1 VSSDAAGTG
10 RALVAAL
17 ALLALPASLACR
29 AAPSAFSRGTRW
41 PTPLHGMVVCQE
53 PRAAEAGARMLEQGG
68 NAVDAAVCAALVLAV
83 THPQAGNLG
92 GGGFALFVPHDP
104 RAPARFLDFRET
116 APASIAAE
124 DFLGGDGVLDAVL
137 ARRSVRAAGVPGS
150 PAGLWRLQRELGRL
164 DFSAVAAPAFA
175 LARDG
180 FAVGVDLARDLAASA
195 NQEKLG
201 ADEGARAVFYPA
213 GAALREGQKLV
224 QPALA
229 RSLDELRQRG
239 PDAFYSGRVAAELV
253 EFHAARGGRLAR
265 EDLALYE
272 PKWREPLFGWFRGYE
287 IVTAPPPSSGGI
299 ALLQVLGILDG
310 FPLDAELAHAL
321 AQQRAMAPAP
331 QPPGAHRTAL
341 SSDEAAGLTDRALH
355 WWIEALRL
363 AFADRAEHLGD
374 PDAWEVPVER
384 LLAPEWI
391 ATRRAQIGEQP
402 NVLALPLGLPRE
414 SEQTTHISVLD
425 RQGNAVALTTTLNE
439 TFGSGILVPEL
450 GFLLNNELDDF
461 ALVAGAPNA
470 YGLVG
475 GAANALRGGRRPL
488 SSMTPT
494 VLRDNGNTVALVIG
508 SPGGPRIIS
517 SIAEVLLRVL
527 VYGQTLEQAVA
538 APRLHQQASP
548 PATECE
554 EDFAPAFV
562 ARLRERG
569 HAIQVLPR
577 RWGSVQAIAVE
588 PGGVPIGAS
597 DSRSGGAAVTEAR
610 GRAEA
615 QIR

>member
-1 VSSDAAGTG
+1 M
-10 RALVAAL
+10 L
-17 ALLALPASLACR
+17 ALLLGGASLASVACR
-29 AAPSAFSRGTRW
+29 AAPSAFAQGTRW
-41 PTPLHGMVVCQE
+41 PTPAHGMVVCQE
-53 PRAAEAGARMLEQGG
+53 PRAAAAGARILEQGG

-104 RAPARFLDFRET
+104 RAQARFLDFRET
-116 APASIAAE
+116 APAAITPE
-124 DFLGGDGVLDAVL
+124 DFLGGDGALDAGL

-150 PAGLWRLQRELGRL
+150 PAGLWQLQRELGRL
-164 DFSAVAAPAFA
+164 DFAAVAAPAFA

-180 FAVGVDLARDLAASA
+180 FAVGRDLARDLAAPDA
-195 NQEKLG
+195 QQKLG
-201 ADEGARAVFYPA
+201 ADDGARAVFYPA
-213 GAALREGQKLV
+213 GAPLREGQKLV

-229 RSLDELRQRG
+229 RALDELRQRG
-239 PDAFYSGRVAAELV
+239 PDAFYTGRIAQELAA
-253 EFHAARGGRLAR
+253 FHAARGGRLTA
-265 EDLALYE
+265 EDLASYRTA
-272 PKWREPLFGWFRGYE
+272 WRAPLSGWFRGYE

-310 FPLDAELAHAL
+310 FPLDAERAHAL
-321 AQQRAMAPAP
+321 AQQRAMQPA
-331 QPPGAHRTAL
+331 GAARAAAST
-341 SSDEAAGLTDRALH
+341 DEAAGLTDRALH

-363 AFADRAEHLGD
+363 AFVDRAEHLGD
-374 PDAWEVPVER
+374 PDAWGVPVER

-391 ATRRAQIGEQP
+391 ASRRAQIGEQP
-402 NVLALPLGLPRE
+402 NPLARALELPRE
-414 SEQTTHISVLD
+414 SEETTHISVLD

-439 TFGSGILVPEL
+439 SFGSGILVPEL

-461 ALVAGAPNA
+461 ALVAGTPNA

-494 VLRDNGNTVALVIG
+494 VLRDNGNTVAFVIG

-527 VYGQTLEQAVA
+527 VYGQTLEQAIA
-538 APRLHQQASP
+538 APRLHQQAL
-548 PATECE
+548 PARTECE
-554 EDFAPAFV
+554 QHFAPALA

-569 HAIQVLPR
+569 HEIEIVARQ
-577 RWGSVQAIAVE
+577 WSSVQAIAVE
-588 PGGVPIGAS
+588 PGGAPIGVS
-597 DSRSGGAAVTEAR
+597 DPRSAGAAV
-610 GRAEA
+610 AEE
-615 QIR
+615 R